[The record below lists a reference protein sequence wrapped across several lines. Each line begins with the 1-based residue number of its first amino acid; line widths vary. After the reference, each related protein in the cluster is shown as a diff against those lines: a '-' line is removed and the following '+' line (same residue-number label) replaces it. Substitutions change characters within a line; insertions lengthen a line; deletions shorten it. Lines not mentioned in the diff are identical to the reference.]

1 MPRYY
6 PSKVKIGAQVFD
18 ILWLPTRDDAM
29 LTDSSYGYTQ
39 DERNIIVINVDLHD
53 TKKKMTL
60 FHEIMHAVRMVNE
73 PSTKPQAGA
82 EYGEWEHYFIGIFEN
97 SLLAVFQDNPKLTK
111 WLLQGEESEK

>member
-1 MPRYY
+1 
-6 PSKVKIGAQVFD
+6 
-18 ILWLPTRDDAM
+18 
-29 LTDSSYGYTQ
+29 
-39 DERNIIVINVDLHD
+39 
-53 TKKKMTL
+53 
-60 FHEIMHAVRMVNE
+60 MVNE